1 MASDKSDSYH
11 GVQMRVYG
19 PYKRNDGRSHVI
31 LIDDE
36 GNRRTVSYPKYIME
50 QHLGRELDPDK
61 ETIDHID
68 GDFTNNN
75 MSNLRV
81 IDRSNHSKDDIK
93 RCMLEIYI
101 CPQCSKKF
109 RAKPSVV
116 DHNRKLGHA
125 GPFCSKRCGGEYGTD
140 VQNNRTT
147 KLKPFPLRPKRRY
160 YTRKELMN
168 T

>member
-31 LIDDE
+31 LIDDK

-61 ETIDHID
+61 ETIDHIN

-75 MSNLRV
+75 LSNLRV
-81 IDRSNHSKDDIK
+81 IDRSNHIKDDIK
-93 RCMLEIYI
+93 RVRLGNYV
-101 CPQCSKKF
+101 CPQCGKKF
-109 RAKPSVV
+109 QSSCNDV
-116 DHNRKLGHA
+116 DHNRKQGCA
-125 GPFCSKRCGGEYGTD
+125 GPFCCRSCAGKYGTD

-160 YTRKELMN
+160 YTRKELLDL
-168 T
+168 